1 MGIRL
6 QMYSVEIIF
15 MVGPGVFHSQY
26 SVTRKSTYL
35 QMGKENLP
43 RYDLMFTVS
52 EVLPLLFEVDL
63 KKKS

>member
-1 MGIRL
+1 
-6 QMYSVEIIF
+6 

-52 EVLPLLFEVDL
+52 EILPLLFEVDL